1 MRAARWQLSFRRRAP
16 MTRRPMRVAVRRWAR
31 TAVGRGRRL
40 LLPAC
45 VLAFGVVGWEHLY
58 HTMNLGYSDTLSGH
72 AMHVLRDAALA
83 VPLAVAAL
91 ASGLWLT
98 RRLPAAAQV
107 VGVSLVFGLLLVPAT
122 GLHDRI
128 DAVLVTAGHHHEEGT
143 GLLQLSHG
151 LSDALVA
158 MAVAPPLALFD
169 LWLLSRDTSW
179 VPGRHGSLVG
189 HGRPLA
195 IAAAILL
202 VLAMT
207 PGSRDSIV
215 SASSSTVAVHDVHL
229 TDNPGNWFDTGVNIA
244 GTRSLLVVPPGDTIN
259 FIIQKPLTQ
268 TVHTVSTLAFPTG
281 AANMPF
287 ELSPAFTGSVQVT
300 LTTPGLYVFLCEVHP
315 FMLGAVI
322 VQDPATTPVLNLGK
336 TLTLNTGVI
345 IPTDSDLALRLLRTF
360 FVITNPSNW
369 QVYSSKSQSTWDP
382 VYPAVPVLGF
392 NQSGS
397 PVSIPDLN
405 AFLRSYFN
413 QPVTLPVATVPNVK
427 GVGEVWIDT
436 EFELTAHKTKP
447 GTATAVNTAGWQ
459 VTRKVALPSI
469 NWNNPHNMWA
479 SRDQSIIYDTQW
491 FDAAVT
497 AFDRAT
503 GQLLANTTVGPA
515 PAHVMTRT
523 DTDQV
528 HVTLNGGDA
537 VVELNPGATSIN
549 RLIPVQF
556 PGQVQG
562 QPHAHWMG
570 PDGQTMTTPNSNTD
584 DSSLINVPAGTITSK
599 LHTGTL
605 PIATG
610 MMPDASKYYV
620 ANFFDS
626 TISVVSMA
634 PPQHVIKTINL
645 LANYD
650 PITGAITGPV
660 GAFPIQTPVSPNGK
674 WVVTANTLTGTITI
688 IDTATD
694 TVVKSLACDPGCHGV
709 NFGAKKG
716 GGYLV
721 YVTSKFSNSLIVID
735 PDPNGDGNAAEA
747 VVVGRVLLN
756 GTADTPTDD
765 TVIGNAGDG
774 GMGVLPIPIV
784 YNGWVQNV
792 PTNVEPFDQLTCQQ
806 RHPLGGC

>member
-1 MRAARWQLSFRRRAP
+1 MTRAP
-16 MTRRPMRVAVRRWAR
+16 IRVAVRKWGR
-31 TAVGRGRRL
+31 TAVGPSRRL
-40 LLPAC
+40 LVPAC

-58 HTMNLGYSDTLSGH
+58 HTMFLGHSETLAGH
-72 AMHVLRDAALA
+72 ATHVLRDAVLA
-83 VPLAVAAL
+83 IPLAMAAL
-91 ASGLWLT
+91 AGGLWLT
-98 RRLPAAAQV
+98 CGLSWAAQAL
-107 VGVSLVFGLLLVPAT
+107 GVSLVLGLLLVPAT
-122 GLHDRI
+122 GAHDRI

-151 LSDALVA
+151 LSDALIA
-158 MAVAPPLALFD
+158 MAVAPPLAPFV
-169 LWLLSRDTSW
+169 LWLLRRDSSP
-179 VPGRHGSLVG
+179 VPGRHGPLVR
-189 HGRPLA
+189 HGRPVA

-215 SASSSTVAVHDVHL
+215 AASSSTPAVHDVHL
-229 TDNPGNWFDTGVNIA
+229 TDNPGNWFDTGVTIA

-322 VQDPATTPVLNLGK
+322 VQDPRTAPVLNLGK
-336 TLTLNTGVI
+336 TLTLNPFAISPTI
-345 IPTDSDLALRLLRTF
+345 IPTASDLAVRLVRAF
-360 FVITNPSNW
+360 FVITSPSNW
-369 QVYSSKSQSTWDP
+369 QVYSSKNPSTWDP
-382 VYPAVPVLGF
+382 VYPAVSVLAFDQRGRPV
-392 NQSGS
+392 
-397 PVSIPDLN
+397 PIPDLN
-405 AFLRSYFN
+405 AFLRQHFN
-413 QPVTLPVATVPNVK
+413 QPVTLPVATLPTVK

-479 SRDQSIIYDTQW
+479 SRDQSIIYNTQW
-491 FDAAVT
+491 FDSALT
-497 AFDRAT
+497 AFDRTT
-503 GQLLANTTVGPA
+503 GQLLANTTVGQA

-528 HVTLNGGDA
+528 HVTLNGEDA
-537 VVELNPGATSIN
+537 VIELNPGATSIN
-549 RLIPVQF
+549 RRITVKPAA
-556 PGQVQG
+556 

-570 PDGQTMTTPNSNTD
+570 PDGHTMTTPNSNTD
-584 DSSLINVPAGTITSK
+584 DSSLIDVPTGAVTSTV
-599 LHTGTL
+599 HTGTL

-620 ANFFDS
+620 ANFLDS

-650 PITGAITGPV
+650 PISGAVTGPV
-660 GAFPIQTPVSPNGK
+660 GAFPIQTPVSPDGK
-674 WVVTANTLTGTITI
+674 FVVTANTLTGTITI

-716 GGYLV
+716 GGYLA
-721 YVTSKFSNSLIVID
+721 YVSSKFSNSLIVVD
-735 PDPNGDGNAAEA
+735 PDPNGNGNAADA
-747 VVVGRVLLN
+747 VVVGRVVLS
-756 GTADTPTDD
+756 GTSQTPSDD
-765 TVIGNAGDG
+765 TVIANAGEG

-806 RHPLGGC
+806 RNPLGGC